1 MEKEIRN
8 GKVAVLYSP
17 GFGAG
22 WYSWI
27 HVPEVLFDP
36 EIVALVEANKNS
48 EIPALVVKKYGDKY
62 YTGGAD
68 DLSIKWLPV
77 GTQFEISE
85 YDGSEDVRI
94 FGPDDGFTA

>member
-1 MEKEIRN
+1 MEKVIRN

-48 EIPALVVKKYGDKY
+48 EIPALVEKKYGAKY

-68 DLSIKWLPV
+68 GLSIEWLPV

>member
-1 MEKEIRN
+1 M
-8 GKVAVLYSP
+8 
-17 GFGAG
+17 
-22 WYSWI
+22 
-27 HVPEVLFDP
+27 
-36 EIVALVEANKNS
+36 ALVEANKNS